1 MQDISALDTA
11 SLISNITSS
20 LETIEESQETAIDLE
35 QEAHSYEEELENL
48 ALSLNAAEQQVR
60 NGSGLANES
69 ETIRNQANDAV
80 GMLATALS
88 SVQAVN
94 ASKLSDIQAYLNA
107 VETELL
113 SANIVAWYTSLNQ
126 SLYEQRSTRQQL
138 EQRLTTVQAE
148 VSYLRHL
155 QSILP
160 PNCDSDL

>member
-1 MQDISALDTA
+1 MQDIAALDTV

-20 LETIEESQETAIDLE
+20 LETIEESQETAMDLE
-35 QEAHSYEEELENL
+35 QEARSYEEELENL

-60 NGSGLANES
+60 NGSVLANES
-69 ETIRNQANDAV
+69 ETIRNQANDAI

-88 SVQAVN
+88 SVQAIN

-126 SLYEQRSTRQQL
+126 SLYEQRSTQQQL
-138 EQRLTTVQAE
+138 EHRLTTVQAE